1 MSCERDLAF
10 TWIVVLKKKSKI
22 EPKGSSVIESV
33 RCESVTCEPIRQANH
48 PSQLSTSTASDSL
61 RIWCIGL
68 GPFLL
73 FVGSSVL
80 VRFGVYVLAR
90 LWDPRASLGCS

>member
-33 RCESVTCEPIRQANH
+33 RCESVTCEPIRQANQPLAAEH
-48 PSQLSTSTASDSL
+48 FDRFRFAADLVPRL
-61 RIWCIGL
+61 RSVSALRWVLCSRPFWGL
-68 GPFLL
+68 C
-73 FVGSSVL
+73 
-80 VRFGVYVLAR
+80 FG
-90 LWDPRASLGCS
+90 